1 MRQLNN
7 RAWWMLVV
15 VAVLIAL
22 AWPSNEGKSLAVKF
36 VNWAVDP
43 RNDTPSV
50 KLARA
55 RVMPF

>member
-1 MRQLNN
+1 
-7 RAWWMLVV
+7 MLVV